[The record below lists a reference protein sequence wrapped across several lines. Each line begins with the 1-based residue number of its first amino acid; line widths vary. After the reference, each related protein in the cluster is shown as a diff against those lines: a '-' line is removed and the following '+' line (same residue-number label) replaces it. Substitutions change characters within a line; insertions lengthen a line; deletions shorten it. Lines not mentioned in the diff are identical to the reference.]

1 MDEGSTEQSKTE
13 VNTLL
18 QTSSASV
25 QHKTP
30 SRLKNVLAFAVCCF
44 LNLVLSCA
52 FSILG
57 PFFPI
62 EAAQKGVSST
72 LIGSIVSASPFCV
85 VILSPFFGY
94 YGSSIGVRFMLL
106 ISTLVLGLS
115 FSLFGLVSKIGEEGG
130 TFIAI
135 CIILRLF
142 HGTGTAMFFTS
153 SYALST
159 ALYPKNI
166 GLVMGLLEVAAGMG
180 FAIGPA
186 VGSGLYE
193 LGGFLLPFVVIGA
206 CPLFLLVPLYIFL
219 PDSDIPVQR
228 LSSRAVC
235 TLLRSFP
242 MLCIALCNVLALAAL
257 GFFTSTFSP
266 FLVNKLHISLPHV
279 GLVFL
284 AGPALYMLAALVA
297 GPLSDKFGTRPFI
310 ICGLFIC
317 AAGYFLVGP
326 ADFIASPRLWLTI
339 VSFTAIGFGAALT
352 FVPAYADL
360 LNIAKSLDTGYN
372 LESLTT
378 VVSGIISSALSCGDM
393 LGPFVGGV
401 LTDYLDFQTSA
412 VIFGEILLAQGLL
425 VLLLTLVERRVST

>member
-115 FSLFGLVSKIGEEGG
+115 FSLFGLVSKI
-130 TFIAI
+130 
-135 CIILRLF
+135 
-142 HGTGTAMFFTS
+142 GTAMFFTS

-297 GPLSDKFGTRPFI
+297 GPLSDKFVSWFPAHFTFTYYVFQGTRPFI

>member
-1 MDEGSTEQSKTE
+1 MEENYTIQSKSETE
-13 VNTLL
+13 VKPLL
-18 QTSSASV
+18 LKSSVSA
-25 QHKTP
+25 QRKNLP
-30 SRLKNVLAFAVCCF
+30 RFKNVLAFAVCCF
-44 LNLVLSCA
+44 LNFVLSCA

-106 ISTLVLGLS
+106 ISTLVLGVS

-130 TFIAI
+130 TFIAF

-142 HGTGTAMFFTS
+142 QGTGTAMFFTS

-166 GLVMGLLEVAAGMG
+166 GLVMGLLEVAGGMG

-206 CPLFLLVPLYIFL
+206 CPLLLFVPLYIFL

-266 FLVNKLHISLPHV
+266 FLVNKLHVPV
-279 GLVFL
+279 ARTGLVFL
-284 AGPALYMLAALVA
+284 AGPVVYMLAALVA

-310 ICGLFIC
+310 ICGL
-317 AAGYFLVGP
+317 LV
-326 ADFIASPRLWLTI
+326 W
-339 VSFTAIGFGAALT
+339 FGAALT
-352 FVPAYADL
+352 FVPAYADM

-378 VVSGIISSALSCGDM
+378 VVSGIISSALSCGD
-393 LGPFVGGV
+393 LSGPFVGGV

-425 VLLLTLVERRVST
+425 VLLLTLVERRVGKHTETSP